1 MKSLLIERS
10 GAGSAISRRFV
21 WALCIVALLCGCA
34 TAPGADPRDPF
45 EGFNRGMT
53 QFNDQLDKALVRPVA
68 TTYKELVPTLVRAGI
83 GNFLGNLDDMW
94 STVNSALQLKPQRTA
109 ESFMRV
115 TVNTVFGMMGLFDV
129 ATEMNLAR
137 HREDFGQTLGRWGF
151 PAGPYVV
158 LPFFGP
164 STVRDTLAMPVDWAG
179 SPMSAVGD
187 VSSRNTLIALDLV
200 DGRARLLDVSS
211 MLEEA
216 SLDSYSFVRDV
227 FLQRRNNDVH
237 DGNIPLEGELGQ

>member
-1 MKSLLIERS
+1 
-10 GAGSAISRRFV
+10 
-21 WALCIVALLCGCA
+21 
-34 TAPGADPRDPF
+34 
-45 EGFNRGMT
+45 
-53 QFNDQLDKALVRPVA
+53 
-68 TTYKELVPTLVRAGI
+68 
-83 GNFLGNLDDMW
+83 
-94 STVNSALQLKPQRTA
+94 
-109 ESFMRV
+109 MRV
-115 TVNTVFGMMGLFDV
+115 TVNTVFGVVGLLDV
-129 ATEMNLAR
+129 ATEMNLTR

-187 VSSRNTLIALDLV
+187 VASRNALITLDLV

-237 DGNIPLEGELGQ
+237 DGNVPVEGP